1 MINKIKLYYMKSI
14 FKTLVILIS
23 LSLFL
28 NSCKT
33 ISPTEAANGKAKC
46 GKKFK

>member
-1 MINKIKLYYMKSI
+1 MKLLKKILLVKL
-14 FKTLVILIS
+14 FL
-23 LSLFL
+23 LFITL

-46 GKKFK
+46 GKRLGK